1 MGSRSVLLIE
11 DDLVIAR
18 LLSLH
23 LQELGCMVECHSD
36 GRSGLDAALGHG
48 PWNLIVLDLGLP
60 GMDGL
65 EICRQLRN
73 HPAYSP
79 ILMLTARAGVSNRV
93 LGLELGA
100 DDYLTKPFSVVEF
113 AARVKAIL
121 RRVEHLT
128 LAQPQQQRLLKAADL
143 FLDLDQRLARRAEVA
158 LDLTARE
165 FDLLAHF
172 VQHPARVFSRAELLN
187 QVWGMTHEAFEHTVS
202 SHINRLRAKLELD
215 PAKPRYIV
223 TVWGVGY
230 RLSASPQLRNA

>member
-1 MGSRSVLLIE
+1 MGARNVLLIE

-23 LQELGCMVECHSD
+23 LRDLGCTVECHAD
-36 GRSGLDAALGHG
+36 GRTGLDAALQHG

-60 GMDGL
+60 GIDGL

-79 ILMLTARAGVSNRV
+79 ILMLTARAGVANRV
-93 LGLELGA
+93 LGLEIGA

-113 AARVKAIL
+113 SARVKAIL
-121 RRVEHLT
+121 RRIEHLT
-128 LAQPQQQRLLKAADL
+128 VPQLQQQRLLKAADL
-143 FLDLDQRLARRAEVA
+143 LVDLDQRVARRAEVA

-172 VQHPARVFSRAELLN
+172 MQHPARVFSRAQLLN
-187 QVWGMTHEAFEHTVS
+187 QVWGMTHDAFEHTVS

-230 RLSASPQLRNA
+230 RLSASRELRA